1 MLKKIHEEYEHLREL
16 AKTLEIPSCPQI
28 VIDVYNEIRSKK
40 TDFRKVIDLVSKDVG
55 LSAKVLKASNRPMF
69 GAGRI
74 DSIEKAINLLGVNT
88 FSTTVLASAL
98 NESMCSGAATAHFEK
113 FWRHSEVV
121 AALSAHI
128 AKTTKCVD
136 VNMAYMCGLFHDSA
150 VAIFVKKKYPDYTK
164 LIDQALGIVPAI
176 ALSGEKKSIIGLEEE
191 IYNTNHCVVSFLLA
205 KSWHLPDTVAEAVC
219 YHHYVNVSIHDQ
231 QETRN
236 LSAIVLLAEYL
247 REGYDNVRGVGFY
260 KNLEDWAEVHPK
272 VLSQLYLSI
281 EDVYD
286 LKRDALDIINAA

>member
-1 MLKKIHEEYEHLREL
+1 MLKKVHEEYEHLREL

-28 VIDVYNEIRSKK
+28 VIDVYNEVRSKD

-55 LSAKVLKASNRPMF
+55 LSAKVLKVSNRPMF
-69 GAGRI
+69 GAGRV
-74 DSIEKAINLLGVNT
+74 DSIEKAINMLGINT

-98 NESMCSGAATAHFEK
+98 NESMCSAATTVHFEK

-128 AKTTKCVD
+128 AKTTRSID

-176 ALSGEKKSIIGLEEE
+176 ALSGKKKSIIGLEEA
-191 IYNTNHCVVSFLLA
+191 IYNTNHCVVSFLMA
-205 KSWHLPDTVAEAVC
+205 KTWHLPEVVAEAVC
-219 YHHYVNVSIHDQ
+219 YHHYVDVSIHERQD
-231 QETRN
+231 TRT
-236 LSAIVLLAEYL
+236 LAAILLLAEYL
-247 REGYDNVRGVGFY
+247 REGYDNVRAVGFY
-260 KNLEDWAEVHPK
+260 KDLQAWIKMHPK
-272 VLSQLYLSI
+272 VPTQLYMSA
-281 EDVYD
+281 EDIQD
-286 LKRDALDIINAA
+286 LKRDALDIINAV